1 MIEMH
6 RGGYKAIKTGV
17 GSRESGISGKDTA
30 TSNCRPERSE
40 GPAVYEL
47 NIGALR
53 ARFFG
58 AEAPQND
65 ANLLE
70 HFLLTPDY

>member
-1 MIEMH
+1 M
-6 RGGYKAIKTGV
+6 RGAGYKAIKAGIR
-17 GSRESGISGKDTA
+17 SQESGISGKDTA
-30 TSNCRPERSE
+30 TSNSRPERSE

-47 NIGALR
+47 DIGALR

-70 HFLLTPDY
+70 HFLLTPDS